1 MERRLGTTSTDV
13 IGIGL
18 GDGIHAL
25 VRLREPFAPEVNKF
39 LSSPETCD

>member
-1 MERRLGTTSTDV
+1 LVTTLTDV
-13 IGIGL
+13 TGIGL

-25 VRLREPFAPEVNKF
+25 VRLREAFAPGVNEL